1 MEEYE
6 VGESIPSCPTFRP
19 TLTEHEE
26 TVLRAKVFMRGKKMD
41 WVGSILAVQLTPIET
56 RNLEILCKGTIHVF
70 LFEATCSPQAV
81 QWKGYEDTENTYGYL
96 NIGGTRQTPCSR
108 NFCSW
113 EPFKSFESCGEEI
126 IQRFWERVD
135 TKGRD
140 VSSIEGW
147 TNGEEV
153 YPVGPP
159 RMFSYLEN
167 YPKNLLSVEAERAGR
182 HPKKIKLPIL
192 SHQRLSALYQE
203 GLRMAQGQR
212 DH

>member
-1 MEEYE
+1 M
-6 VGESIPSCPTFRP
+6 
-19 TLTEHEE
+19 
-26 TVLRAKVFMRGKKMD
+26 
-41 WVGSILAVQLTPIET
+41 
-56 RNLEILCKGTIHVF
+56 HVF
-70 LFEATCSPQAV
+70 HSKRHAHRKPFSGKVMKILRIR
-81 QWKGYEDTENTYGYL
+81 TYTS
-96 NIGGTRQTPCSR
+96 ISDIRCSR

-126 IQRFWERVD
+126 IERFWERVD

-159 RMFSYLEN
+159 RTLSYLEY

-192 SHQRLSALYQE
+192 NHQRLSVLYQE
-203 GLRMAQGQR
+203 GPRMARGQSDR
-212 DH
+212 